1 MRGLKK
7 IVGQTAIVNRL
18 EALKDFFASK
28 KTAPGHILFIGP
40 EGMGKRTIAVAFAEE
55 LGITAKLTFAR
66 SMERKGD
73 LTAILTSL
81 EANEVFLIEDVC
93 RMRQPLKEVLSL
105 ALEEFRVD
113 LVIGQGTSARIHPF
127 KLNPF
132 TCIGTC
138 LKESDCPIGLRN

>member
-1 MRGLKK
+1 MCRQLLFSPLPSEMRGLNK

-18 EALKDFFASK
+18 EALKNFSVSK
-28 KTAPGHILFIGP
+28 GTAPGHILLIGP
-40 EGMGKRTIAVAFAEE
+40 EGTGKRTIAVAFAEE
-55 LGITAKLTFAR
+55 LGVAAKVTFAR

-73 LTAILTSL
+73 LTAILTDL

-93 RMRQPLKEVLSL
+93 RMRQPLRELLSL

-127 KLNPF
+127 
-132 TCIGTC
+132 
-138 LKESDCPIGLRN
+138 